1 MQTDDK
7 YKLVEQFRRMRQFMN
22 SIPLRTGI
30 SHSEFCLLHIIVE
43 DSSDSSDGMTV
54 SAIAAALDVTPP
66 AVSRS
71 LKSLESRGLV
81 TRETN
86 LINRRNTM
94 VRLTEKGRELLED
107 SRRQMDT
114 VMERVNEKMG
124 EERKNQLCELLS
136 EMTEIIENYVT
147 EKGENADDKNA

>member
-1 MQTDDK
+1 
-7 YKLVEQFRRMRQFMN
+7 MRQFMN

-43 DSSDSSDGMTV
+43 DSSDSGDGMTV

-124 EERKNQLCELLS
+124 EDRKNQLCELLS

>member
-1 MQTDDK
+1 
-7 YKLVEQFRRMRQFMN
+7 MRQFMN

-114 VMERVNEKMG
+114 VMDLVNEKMG

>member
-1 MQTDDK
+1 
-7 YKLVEQFRRMRQFMN
+7 MRQFMN

-43 DSSDSSDGMTV
+43 DSSDSGDGMTV

-136 EMTEIIENYVT
+136 EMTEIIENYVA

>member
-1 MQTDDK
+1 
-7 YKLVEQFRRMRQFMN
+7 MRQFMN

-43 DSSDSSDGMTV
+43 DSSDSGNGMTV

>member
-1 MQTDDK
+1 
-7 YKLVEQFRRMRQFMN
+7 MRQFMN

-43 DSSDSSDGMTV
+43 DSSDSGDGMTV